1 MPTED
6 VESRVVLLTN
16 PSNVTLRPI
25 DLSQPLCGA
34 KMKGFPLL
42 HLLDAMEKAR
52 GPTLVDA
59 WRATVPEQLLE
70 QTQRRAVTSV
80 SWLPMEFYFHGVAFA
95 ARELFGPGERHA
107 MRIGH
112 QTAAADIG
120 AFFGFVL
127 SMASPATVLSLSGRF
142 WKSYFDRSTL
152 KVIASTASSCT
163 AEVSDWPLPDVES
176 LHEMAGSLVAWMEA
190 SRARDVKF
198 SRFELLGP
206 GHFVLDATWR

>member
-6 VESRVVLLTN
+6 VEQRVVLLTN
-16 PSNVTLRPI
+16 PSNVPLTPI
-25 DLSQPLCGA
+25 ELSRPLCGA

-42 HLLDAMEKAR
+42 HLLDAMERAR
-52 GPTLVDA
+52 GPSLAEA
-59 WRATVPEQLLE
+59 WRATLPAEFRE

-80 SWLPMEFYFHGVAFA
+80 SWLPMEFYFHGVAWA

-152 KVIASTASSCT
+152 KVLESTASSCT
-163 AEVSDWPLPDVES
+163 AEVSDWPLRDAES

-190 SRARDVKF
+190 SRAKEVKF
-198 SRFELLGP
+198 SRFELVGP
-206 GHFVLDATWR
+206 GHFVLDAVWR